1 MVNKILIVDD
11 EISVAKLYEEYLIE
25 NGFEVMCINDPMVAA
40 DVFSTFQPDLV
51 LLDINMPEKNGFA
64 VLREI
69 KKLNPSVP
77 IYFLSAYDEYKRNFN
92 SLYAEE
98 FIPKSRDPKI
108 IVKLINTIADPA

>member
-25 NGFEVMCINDPMVAA
+25 NGFEVMCINDPLVATEA
-40 DVFSTFQPDLV
+40 FSTFQPDLV

-69 KKLNPSVP
+69 KKISPSVP

-98 FIPKSRDPKI
+98 FIPKSRDPNI
-108 IVKLINTIADPA
+108 ILKLISAYNETL

>member
-11 EISVAKLYEEYLIE
+11 EISVARLYEEYLNE
-25 NGFEVMCINDPMVAA
+25 NGFEVMCIDDPLVAVEA
-40 DVFSTFQPDLV
+40 FSAFQPDLV
-51 LLDINMPEKNGFA
+51 LLDINMHEKNGFT

-69 KKLNPSVP
+69 KKISPSVP

-108 IVKLINTIADPA
+108 IVKLINTIAETA